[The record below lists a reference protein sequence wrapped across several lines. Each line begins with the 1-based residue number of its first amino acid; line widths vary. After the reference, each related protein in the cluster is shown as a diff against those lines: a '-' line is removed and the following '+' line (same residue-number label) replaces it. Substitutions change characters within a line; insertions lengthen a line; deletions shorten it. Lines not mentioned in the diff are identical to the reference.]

1 MTRRRIIGISLV
13 RNEDV
18 FVGTAIRNILAFC
31 DRIVVADHGS
41 SDHTWQTVEGI
52 ARRHSHVEVHRVK
65 TPGESH
71 SLIEGFAGSPA
82 WIFGVDGD
90 EIYDPVGLAA
100 LRPKIVA
107 GQYDEWW
114 QLFGNVLNCTEIDY
128 DGMKATGYLAPPS
141 RSITKLLNFSAI
153 DSWKGPSAERLH
165 GGTRVFRSGYHDNKR
180 LDLHATVG
188 WEDAELRCL
197 HTCFMRRSSQDEE
210 AAGVRMNIVEK
221 NQQAGRP
228 LLSRLLRHAFSG
240 MGRSPYKKEKYMR
253 GPIVQRDVSAF
264 FDARHAARAQGVE
277 GA

>member
-18 FVGTAIRNILAFC
+18 FVGTAIGNILAFC
-31 DRIVVADHGS
+31 DRIIVADHGS
-41 SDHTWQTVEGI
+41 SDHTWETVNGI
-52 ARRHSHVEVHRVK
+52 ARRYSHVEVHRVK

-71 SLIEGFAGSPA
+71 SLIEEFAGSPA

-90 EIYDPVGLAA
+90 EIYDPAGLAA

-107 GQYDEWW
+107 GEYDEWW
-114 QLFGNVLNCTEIDY
+114 QVFGNVLNCTEIDY
-128 DGMKATGYLAPPS
+128 DGMTARGYLAPPS

-180 LDLHATVG
+180 LDLHATVE

-197 HTCFMRRSSQDEE
+197 HTCFMRRSSKDEE
-210 AAGVRMNIVEK
+210 TAGIRMNIVEK
-221 NQQAGRP
+221 NQRAGRS
-228 LLSRLLRHAFSG
+228 LLSRLLSHAFPG
-240 MGRSPYKKEKYMR
+240 MGRSSYKTEKYMR
-253 GPIVQRDVSAF
+253 GPVVQREVSAF
-264 FDARHAARAQGVE
+264 FDARNATRVQGIE